1 MNPRLEQVDPRQLGL
16 RLQEARK
23 ATGMTQSD
31 AAEHLGMARTTMV
44 AIEKGERR
52 VTPHE
57 VLRFASLYRRAVSD
71 LLGKRLIVESL
82 VPQFRA
88 SQKEMDHGLEQA
100 ATDLQY
106 RAEDYVELER
116 IAGVSLIKRFP
127 PEYDTTGGSPDRI
140 AEDAATAERNRLGMG
155 DGPIGNLRER
165 LENDVGMRIFY
176 YPMDGKIAGLFGYSD
191 VLGACV
197 GVNWNHPRDRRN
209 WTLAHEY
216 GHFLLTRYE
225 VEVTVL
231 RTDKK
236 VAGKE
241 RLADSFARYFLLP
254 AQGLNR
260 RFSELHRA
268 GAKGI
273 TLADVC
279 NLANLYQVSVQALV
293 LRLEDLSR
301 LPTGTWE
308 RLVRAEISAEGFKP
322 QHAQKLLGID
332 ANPPLEDLLPQ
343 RYVSLAV
350 ESFRKELLSEGQLAR
365 FLRTDRVSAR
375 LQVERLEREI
385 HLENAGNFTALPLD
399 LAQSLGGR

>member
-1 MNPRLEQVDPRQLGL
+1 MNPTLEQVDPRNLGL

-23 ATGMTQSD
+23 ATGMTQLD
-31 AAEHLGMARTTMV
+31 AATHLGMARTTVV
-44 AIEKGERR
+44 AIEKGERK

-57 VLRFASLYRRAVSD
+57 LLQFASLYRRSVSD
-71 LLGKRLIVESL
+71 LASKRVVAESL

-88 SQKEMDHGLEQA
+88 SQKVIDPSFDQA
-100 ATDLQY
+100 AIELQSC
-106 RAEDYVELER
+106 AEDYVELER
-116 IAGVSLIKRFP
+116 ILATPLARRFP
-127 PEYDTTGGSPDRI
+127 PEYDTRGTSPEQT
-140 AEDAATAERNRLGMG
+140 AEDVATAERNRLGIG
-155 DGPIGNLRER
+155 DGPIGNLRDR
-165 LENDVGMRIFY
+165 LENDVGIRVFY
-176 YPMDGKIAGLFGYSD
+176 FPMESRIAGLFGYSD
-191 VLGACV
+191 ILGACI
-197 GVNWNHPRDRRN
+197 GVNANHPRDRRN

-216 GHFLLTRYE
+216 GHFLMTRYK

-231 RTDKK
+231 TTDKK
-236 VAGKE
+236 LSAKE
-241 RLADSFARYFLLP
+241 RLADSFAKYFLMP
-254 AQGLNR
+254 ASGLNR
-260 RFSELHRA
+260 RFTELQRA
-268 GAKGI
+268 GTKGV

-308 RLVRAEISAEGFKP
+308 RLCAEGFKV

-332 ANPPLEDLLPQ
+332 ANPPLKELLPQ

-350 ESFRKELLSEGQLAR
+350 EAFRKGYLSEGQLAR

-375 LQVERLEREI
+375 LQVEILEHEI
-385 HLENAGNFTALPLD
+385 HVENGGNFTPIAPD